1 MKKYIE
7 FTVVATGETY
17 TVQYDE
23 DVVPIIGED
32 GVWNDDGVWIDE
44 EIMFNE

>member
-7 FTVVATGETY
+7 YITVATGDTY
-17 TVQYDE
+17 TIQYE
-23 DVVPIIGED
+23 DNSNPIIAS
-32 GVWNDDGVWIDE
+32 GVWNDNGVWIDE